1 MSLLLYSSSTTGTSL
16 NIPIM
21 VAMAA
26 SVPVF
31 RLKIGIFGEM
41 KSERMDMAI
50 CVLPED
56 IGPIK
61 KGAVNNRS
69 MQWMLLRKAHIPL
82 SLIL

>member
-1 MSLLLYSSSTTGTSL
+1 
-16 NIPIM
+16 M

-31 RLKIGIFGEM
+31 RLKIGILGEM
-41 KSERMDMAI
+41 KRERMDMAI

-61 KGAVNNRS
+61 KGAVNRRS
-69 MQWMLLRKAHIPL
+69 MQ
-82 SLIL
+82 